1 VLTQES
7 TKEGEDSDGDQYPT
21 VFFLGTA
28 SASPSLHR
36 NVSSY
41 LVQLASTSFVMVDC
55 GEGTYGQMRV
65 LFGPEKCDKV
75 LGNLNAVFIT
85 HAHMDHMNGLI
96 SIILRRKEIF
106 DKNSE
111 RLILFSILLESTC
124 FRHFI

>member
-1 VLTQES
+1 VLTLES
-7 TKEGEDSDGDQYPT
+7 AEEDDDQYPT

-41 LVQLASTSFVMVDC
+41 LVQLARTSFVMVDC

-65 LFGPEKCDKV
+65 LFGPDKCDRV
-75 LGNLNAVFIT
+75 LANLNAVFIT
-85 HAHMDHMNGLI
+85 HAHMDHMNGLN
-96 SIILRRKEIF
+96 SIILRRKELF

-111 RLILFSILLESTC
+111 
-124 FRHFI
+124 